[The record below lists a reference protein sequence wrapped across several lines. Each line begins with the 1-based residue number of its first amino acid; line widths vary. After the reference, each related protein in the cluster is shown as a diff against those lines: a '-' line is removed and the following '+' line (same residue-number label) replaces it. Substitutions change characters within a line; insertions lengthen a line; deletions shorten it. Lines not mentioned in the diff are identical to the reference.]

1 MYLPENIQT
10 LIETRPN
17 VRRVLLMLLEGV
29 PSQAV
34 AGMVP
39 FPRDL
44 EDDLDAMEEA
54 GLIEGYNV
62 FIRPPPPI
70 VPEGTA
76 TFFSHSRQRGLFFS
90 LSIIYPHR
98 AY

>member
-1 MYLPENIQT
+1 MDLPENIQT
-10 LIETRPN
+10 LLETRPN
-17 VRRVLLMLLEGV
+17 VQRVLLMLLEGV

-54 GLIEGYNV
+54 GLIT
-62 FIRPPPPI
+62 R
-70 VPEGTA
+70 
-76 TFFSHSRQRGLFFS
+76 TFGKG
-90 LSIIYPHR
+90 
-98 AY
+98 A

>member
-1 MYLPENIQT
+1 MNLPENIQT

-17 VRRVLLMLLEGV
+17 VQRVLLMLLEGV
-29 PSQAV
+29 PSQSV

-54 GLIEGYNV
+54 GLIVRTHGK
-62 FIRPPPPI
+62 
-70 VPEGTA
+70 GM
-76 TFFSHSRQRGLFFS
+76 
-90 LSIIYPHR
+90 
-98 AY
+98 

>member
-1 MYLPENIQT
+1 MDLPENIQT

-17 VRRVLLMLLEGV
+17 VRKVLLMLLEGV

-54 GLIEGYNV
+54 GLITRTSGK
-62 FIRPPPPI
+62 
-70 VPEGTA
+70 GA
-76 TFFSHSRQRGLFFS
+76 
-90 LSIIYPHR
+90 
-98 AY
+98 

>member
-17 VRRVLLMLLEGV
+17 VQRFLLMLLDGV

-54 GLIEGYNV
+54 GLITRMSGK
-62 FIRPPPPI
+62 
-70 VPEGTA
+70 GA
-76 TFFSHSRQRGLFFS
+76 
-90 LSIIYPHR
+90 
-98 AY
+98 